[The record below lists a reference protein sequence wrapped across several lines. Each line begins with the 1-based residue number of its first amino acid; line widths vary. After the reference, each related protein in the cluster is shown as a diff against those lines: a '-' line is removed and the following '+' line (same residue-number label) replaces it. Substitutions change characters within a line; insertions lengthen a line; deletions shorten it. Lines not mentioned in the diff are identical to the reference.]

1 VLPPDLSDEIA
12 GELAAARR
20 SLAYDETR
28 VHALEALLELV
39 RALSG
44 CLRREAT
51 LDDVLATAT
60 SPAEQ
65 AERRRL
71 LAALRERV

>member
-1 VLPPDLSDEIA
+1 VLPHDLSDEIA
-12 GELAAARR
+12 GELATARR

-28 VHALEALLELV
+28 VRALEALLELV
-39 RALSG
+39 RRLSG

-51 LDDVLATAT
+51 LDDVLATAA

-71 LAALRERV
+71 LAALRGPV